1 MGKITKNC
9 ERRQLRGCA
18 GCPIL
23 HTICDKEKRKSN
35 KKVYNYKMSLKMAKE
50 AENEFFN
57 NLEQE
62 GIYED

>member
-9 ERRQLRGCA
+9 ERRSLCGCA

-23 HTICDKEKRKSN
+23 HTTCDKEKRKSN
-35 KKVYNYKMSLKMAKE
+35 KKSYNYKMSLEMAKE
-50 AENEFFN
+50 AENEFFS

-62 GIYED
+62 DIL